1 MLRFYNTLTGKKEE
15 FIPLEKGR
23 VRMYTCGPTVY
34 DNPHLGNLR
43 AFVFQDILR
52 RYLIYKGFQLKHVM
66 NYTDVDDKTIRNALE
81 AKVSL
86 RDYTDRYIQAFETDC
101 RLLNLETPEHRV
113 RATDHIEDMSK
124 MIQGLLEK
132 GHAYEAGGSIYFRI
146 SSFPNY
152 GRLSGIDVGGMRA
165 GARVDVDEYN
175 KENVRDFVLWKTG
188 KQGEPCWDSPFGCGR
203 PGWHIECSAMSMKY
217 LGEHFDIHTGGTDLV
232 FPHHENEI
240 AQSEA
245 LTGKPFVKTW
255 LHAEHLLLN
264 GQKMSK
270 SIGNLFTLRDIIKK
284 GHKPAPVRYL
294 LASVPY
300 RKQLYFTFD
309 ALHQATQSVERL
321 RNFQLRLVTDR
332 FPAGE
337 DTDLTRRAQE
347 TRKQFEEAMDDDL
360 NTARALGAIFDLI
373 REGNT
378 GMDRSRFRQ
387 DNTKAFQETL
397 DAWDRLFDILHDD
410 PKRKQQEADLLAEIS
425 PAKTAS
431 DERVAR
437 AGMPATGMTN
447 AGMTDAEIDAQLKE
461 RESARQAG
469 DFAKADRIRGALSKA
484 GIVIEDTK
492 AGARW
497 KRM

>member
-15 FIPLEKGR
+15 FVPLEKDL

-34 DNPHLGNLR
+34 ANAHLGNMR

-52 RYLIYKGFQLKHVM
+52 RYLIYKGFRVKHVM

-86 RDYTDRYIQAFETDC
+86 RDYTDRYIQAFEIDS
-101 RLLNLETPEHRV
+101 RLLSLETPEHRV

-124 MIQGLLEK
+124 MVQGLLEK
-132 GHAYEAGGSIYFRI
+132 GHAYEAGGSIYFRV
-146 SSFPNY
+146 SSFPSY
-152 GRLSGIDVGGMRA
+152 GRLSGIDVGGMKA
-165 GARVDVDEYN
+165 GARVDVDEYD
-175 KENVRDFVLWKTG
+175 KENVRDFVLWKSG
-188 KQGEPCWDSPFGCGR
+188 KKGEPCWDTPFGCGR

-255 LHAEHLLLN
+255 LHAEHLLVN

-270 SIGNLFTLRDIIKK
+270 SSGNFYTLRDLIEN
-284 GHKPAPVRYL
+284 GHKPLPVRYL

-300 RKQLYFTFD
+300 RKQLNFTFD

-321 RNFQLRLVTDR
+321 RNFRLRLKMEKFR
-332 FPAGE
+332 AGE
-337 DTDLTRRAQE
+337 DAELTRKAQE
-347 TRKQFEEAMDDDL
+347 AKKQFEEAMDDDL
-360 NTARALGAIFDLI
+360 NTARALGAVFDLV

-378 GMDRSRFRQ
+378 AMDRSRFRL

-397 DAWDRLFDILHDD
+397 HAWDRIFDILNDD
-410 PKRKQQEADLLAEIS
+410 PKRKQQEAELLAEIS
-425 PAKTAS
+425 RTKTAS
-431 DERVAR
+431 REGVGGAKVPTTV
-437 AGMPATGMTN
+437 MPPT
-447 AGMTDAEIDAQLKE
+447 GMTDAEIDAQLKE
-461 RESARQAG
+461 RESARHAR
-469 DFAKADRIRGALSKA
+469 DFSKADRIRGALLKA

-492 AGARW
+492 GGARW